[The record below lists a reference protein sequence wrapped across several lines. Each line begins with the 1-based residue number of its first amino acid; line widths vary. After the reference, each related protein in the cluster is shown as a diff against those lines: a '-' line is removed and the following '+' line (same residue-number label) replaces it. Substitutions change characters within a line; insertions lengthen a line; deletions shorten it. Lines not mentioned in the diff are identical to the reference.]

1 MTAKFNERGAKSL
14 LLNSL
19 PLDEN
24 LDVLLESKTENKV
37 KNYYNNNDDN
47 IILPIEKKYI
57 NEFGYVSCSINYN
70 DLSETFLKN
79 TDSFKNSMNVDEWIN
94 LKISPELNVFRERI
108 KLESTN
114 NGNLMNSFLNNF
126 KEELDDN
133 DYDNFDEINQEII
146 IQEEEHNLIHDDDLN
161 DNISIVFQN
170 KSLDM
175 ESQLNDITNNISN
188 IGNYNGETSY
198 SMFN

>member
-1 MTAKFNERGAKSL
+1 
-14 LLNSL
+14 
-19 PLDEN
+19 
-24 LDVLLESKTENKV
+24 
-37 KNYYNNNDDN
+37 
-47 IILPIEKKYI
+47 
-57 NEFGYVSCSINYN
+57 
-70 DLSETFLKN
+70 
-79 TDSFKNSMNVDEWIN
+79 MNVDELIN

-198 SMFN
+198 SMFKQDR

>member
-1 MTAKFNERGAKSL
+1 
-14 LLNSL
+14 
-19 PLDEN
+19 
-24 LDVLLESKTENKV
+24 
-37 KNYYNNNDDN
+37 
-47 IILPIEKKYI
+47 
-57 NEFGYVSCSINYN
+57 
-70 DLSETFLKN
+70 
-79 TDSFKNSMNVDEWIN
+79 MNVDELIN

-188 IGNYNGETSY
+188 IGNYNGGTSY
-198 SMFN
+198 SMFNQDELLNLLSQFGKGRKDVLKDLPQFQNFVQNFNKLDKNLFFNKFSDKNEGGIKNKKEEKLFVFNEEN